1 MSPHERLARALREAA
16 DAVEEIASGKPKTR
30 RHRGPVRVDHPE
42 LDEETK
48 AIARAQLRRAGLVK
62 VG

>member
-1 MSPHERLARALREAA
+1 MSPHERYVRALREAA
-16 DAVEEIASGKPKTR
+16 DAYEEANCGKSRPR
-30 RHRGPVRVDHPE
+30 RHRGPVRVEHGPI
-42 LDEETK
+42 DEGTR